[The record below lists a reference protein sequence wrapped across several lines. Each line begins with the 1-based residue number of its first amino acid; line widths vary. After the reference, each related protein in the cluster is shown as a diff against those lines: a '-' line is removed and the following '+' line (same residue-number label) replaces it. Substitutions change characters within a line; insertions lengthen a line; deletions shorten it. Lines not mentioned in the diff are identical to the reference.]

1 MYFHVDPD
9 NYGRFLRPTKNI
21 TGIVTH
27 THTHRERK
35 KQFFIIFMYPVI
47 IIIKNNALAPVRLEC

>member
-1 MYFHVDPD
+1 MYFHMDPD

-27 THTHRERK
+27 TERE
-35 KQFFIIFMYPVI
+35 KQRFIIFMCPVI
-47 IIIKNNALAPVRLEC
+47 RIIKNNALAPVSLEC

>member
-21 TGIVTH
+21 TGIVSH
-27 THTHRERK
+27 TEREK
-35 KQFFIIFMYPVI
+35 TTAVYNFYVSS
-47 IIIKNNALAPVRLEC
+47 NNNLK